1 MAGGRFSALFG
12 ASSPGKDSFARIPL
26 RLERLMM
33 TSEQRRDRL
42 ERIAML
48 MVRAGAR
55 VRREQNEK
63 INIIIDAQI
72 RNEDR
77 FATLAEDLAR
87 SHKELSGL
95 IAQSHK
101 ELSGS
106 IAQSHSELSGS
117 IAQSYNELSESIAQ
131 SQNELS
137 GSIGQSQNELSQS
150 LTELAKAQTRT
161 ENRLDSLIEIITSD
175 RNGNSG

>member
-1 MAGGRFSALFG
+1 
-12 ASSPGKDSFARIPL
+12 
-26 RLERLMM
+26 MM
-33 TSEQRRDRL
+33 TSEQRLDRL

-87 SHKELSGL
+87 SHKELSASIG
-95 IAQSHK
+95 QSHN

-106 IAQSHSELSGS
+106 IAQSHNEL
-117 IAQSYNELSESIAQ
+117 AQSLN
-131 SQNELS
+131 
-137 GSIGQSQNELSQS
+137 
-150 LTELAKAQTRT
+150 ELAKAQTRT
-161 ENRLDSLIEIITSD
+161 ENRLDSLIEIITRD